1 MMENCAPETRAV
13 DMKSAD
19 SASVILC
26 KILIVSLSDS
36 PKWRRWRN
44 ASAARDYRWSGWT
57 TSG

>member
-36 PKWRRWRN
+36 PK
-44 ASAARDYRWSGWT
+44 
-57 TSG
+57 